1 MSDDDTNG
9 ESDQSNDSAP
19 PDPKEAPPDPKIAV
33 SMTMRQEVGD
43 ALILLDYVVSNGYK
57 SADGQTLPTATLTG
71 IKIFAALIAPEGDQ
85 KPDSV
90 TIPSSAWVEFE
101 LNYMA
106 LTSYTS
112 PITVETLRNTDLRD
126 GPFQT
131 SKAQQFAWLLWG
143 CTIAVVIAIVIIEWA
158 LDWYGPGVDG
168 DAGRFNLLLQ
178 FGSILQPYLYGALG
192 ACAYLL
198 RSAHTF
204 IYLRTFDLRRKSEY
218 FNRILLGSVSGGAII
233 LFIDSITTDSED
245 TVQLS
250 SAALGFIAG
259 YSNDFLFNTIE
270 RVMNA
275 ILPKV
280 GITTVAQRQPRTAQ
294 PPDIEAGGLT
304 LKDLLDGYQA
314 SQGADRDLYRG
325 LIEKF
330 SSKG

>member
-1 MSDDDTNG
+1 MNEDDVLP
-9 ESDQSNDSAP
+9 ENDGVQEPGAIAETP
-19 PDPKEAPPDPKIAV
+19 PNPTITV
-33 SMTMRQEVGD
+33 SENLRQEVAD
-43 ALILLDYVVSNGYK
+43 ALVLLDFVVSTGFK
-57 SADGQTLPTATLTG
+57 SVDGTALPTATLTG
-71 IKIFAALIAPEGDQ
+71 IKMFAALITPRGDQ
-85 KPDSV
+85 KPDSM

-106 LTSYTS
+106 LTLYTA
-112 PITVETLRNTDLRD
+112 PVTVETLRNTAPRPLARHSD
-126 GPFQT
+126 
-131 SKAQQFAWLLWG
+131 AQRFARILWG
-143 CTIAVVIAIVIIEWA
+143 WTGAFVIGIIIIEWA

-168 DAGRFNLLLQ
+168 NAGYFNTVLQ
-178 FGSILQPYLYGALG
+178 LGSIVQPYLYGGLG

-204 IYLRTFDLRRKSEY
+204 IYQRSFDLRREPEY

-233 LFIDSITTDSED
+233 LFIDTITTDSED

-280 GITTVAQRQPRTAQ
+280 GIATVAQRQPRASQ
-294 PPDIEAGGLT
+294 PIDIDAGGLT
-304 LKDLLDGYQA
+304 LKDLLDRYQSA
-314 SQGADRDLYRG
+314 QGADRDLYKG
-325 LIEKF
+325 LIDKL
-330 SSKG
+330 SSKL